1 MAYMLLILEPPGQR
15 ATRTPG
21 EGHEHYQRML
31 DYSTV
36 LRKRGVLIAS
46 DALKTEAV
54 RFGQHN
60 GHAQRLDGPFTESK
74 ELIGGFLLLDC
85 HTSEEA
91 MGYARQCPAAA
102 WATIEIREV
111 GACYE

>member
-15 ATRTPG
+15 ATRTAAQG
-21 EGHEHYQRML
+21 RDDYQKML
-31 DYSTV
+31 DYSAG

-46 DALKTEAV
+46 EALKSEIV

-60 GHAQRLDGPFTESK
+60 GHTQRLDGPFTESK

-85 HTSEEA
+85 HSIEEA
-91 MGYARQCPAAA
+91 LGCARECPAAA
-102 WATIEIREV
+102 WATVEIREL